1 MTVSVRVVARAAPE
15 MWIDDDLA
23 ALAEF
28 VSGQGVL
35 PRDAEE
41 LAERLYGG
49 WFLNIAPA
57 DAPSGPPMPAE
68 RDLASALA
76 AAHAGGSR
84 FEPGWIAD
92 RVSSAGRVEAV
103 AGLRR
108 RIVRAGEYL
117 DLDRPGRHPEP
128 GDRLRLAT
136 PLSSVE
142 GGFWVTRTMS
152 WLDEGDGPLT
162 RLYVNVSL
170 AGAATAVALL
180 TEVLEGTDTAYAL
193 KVSLQLGEV
202 QRADALVVYVPR
214 PRFAE
219 VYESFGRVTAR
230 LQDEGQLAPG
240 TPRLT
245 ARLRPGVGAAD
256 GVGTG
261 SSYGQDRCM
270 ILARALAGHLSTT
283 NHHGAGL
290 LEETCRT
297 ALVDAGLDPSR
308 PYLSADADHDYAP
321 FA

>member
-1 MTVSVRVVARAAPE
+1 MTLSVGVVARAAPE
-15 MWIDDDLA
+15 LWVADDLA
-23 ALAEF
+23 ALAEL
-28 VSGQGVL
+28 VKGQRVL
-35 PRDAEE
+35 PRDTGE
-41 LAERLYGG
+41 LAEWLYGA

-57 DAPSGPPMPAE
+57 HAPSGPPMPSE
-68 RDLASALA
+68 RDLPAALA
-76 AAHAGGSR
+76 AAHAAGSR

-103 AGLRR
+103 GGPRR
-108 RIVRAGEYL
+108 RIARAGEYL
-117 DLDRPGRHPEP
+117 DLDRPGRPPEP

-152 WLDEGDGPLT
+152 WLDEGDGPLS
-162 RLYVNVSL
+162 RLYVNVAL

-180 TEVLEGTDTAYAL
+180 TEVLEGASVASAL
-193 KVSLQLGEV
+193 KVSLQLREV

-214 PRFAE
+214 HRFAE
-219 VYESFGRVTAR
+219 VHEPLGRVTAR
-230 LQDEGQLAPG
+230 LQHEGLLAPA

-261 SSYGQDRCM
+261 SSYGQDRCL
-270 ILARALAGHLSTT
+270 ILARALAGLGTT
-283 NHHGAGL
+283 DPREAPF
-290 LEETCRT
+290 LEETFRT

-308 PYLSADADHDYAP
+308 PYLSVGADHDYAP